1 MKIEQIR
8 IKKELKSLYRSM
20 DFVSNN
26 FLNKKDIKEKEFR
39 IFFNIYQQ
47 LGLAWEFLGLQC
59 KHWEGYKRTIEKKET
74 CKICGK
80 VKGVENSYHLLPEKG
95 LKKLGIRLKPN
106 SEKIF
111 KNKRDA
117 TIVNDTI
124 NFYGALMNVDVHNS
138 YKSSLLNEKHQINIA
153 AERIVKLKESG
164 IECHIDQHLIYIKM
178 NNVGKKFGK
187 MKYGGFLWEIKKKNM
202 KNFPV
207 IFEFDENYRFLGLTI
222 LR

>member
-1 MKIEQIR
+1 MKIEQI
-8 IKKELKSLYRSM
+8 KKELTGLFRSM

-26 FLNKKDIKEKEFR
+26 FLNKEEMNKKEFR
-39 IFFNIYQQ
+39 IFLNIYQQ

-59 KHWEGYKRTIEKKET
+59 KHWEGYKRTTDKKET

-80 VKGVENSYHLLPEKG
+80 VKGVKDVYYLFPEKG
-95 LKKLGIRLKPN
+95 PKKLGMKLKPN

-111 KNKRDA
+111 ENKREA
-117 TIVNDTI
+117 TIIDDTI
-124 NFYGALMNVDVHNS
+124 IFHGALLNVDVHNS
-138 YKSSLLNEKHQINIA
+138 YKSRLLDGKHQINMA

-178 NNVGKKFGK
+178 NDTGKKLGK
-187 MKYGGFLWEIKKKNM
+187 MKYGGFPWEIKRKNL

-207 IFEFDENYRFLGLTI
+207 IFDFDENHRFLGLTI

>member
-1 MKIEQIR
+1 MKIEQI
-8 IKKELKSLYRSM
+8 KKELKGLFRSV

-26 FLNKKDIKEKEFR
+26 FLNKEEMNKKEFR
-39 IFFNIYQQ
+39 IFLNIYQQ

-59 KHWEGYKRTIEKKET
+59 KHWEGYKRTTDKKET

-80 VKGVENSYHLLPEKG
+80 VKGVKDVYYLFPEKG
-95 LKKLGIRLKPN
+95 PKKLGMKLKPN

-111 KNKRDA
+111 ENKREA
-117 TIVNDTI
+117 TIIDDTI
-124 NFYGALMNVDVHNS
+124 IFHGALLNVDVHNS
-138 YKSSLLNEKHQINIA
+138 YKSRLLDGKHQINMA

-178 NNVGKKFGK
+178 DDTGKKLGK
-187 MKYGGFLWEIKKKNM
+187 MKYGGFSWEIKRKNL

-207 IFEFDENYRFLGLTI
+207 IFDFDENHRFLGLTI